1 MSEGKQRDPKMNWHH
16 QRITNQPVPD
26 AGGVAA
32 LSSPTYSASGPA
44 RRGAWPWG
52 LTALV
57 VTVLLA
63 ADCTTS
69 KSSAVTTRPGDGL
82 REYQR
87 LVRDLRQ
94 DVRRTRQ
101 TLEALVPVSQKNS
114 GAAYARFDGS
124 LHRLE
129 VDSITARAR
138 VEAMEKRG
146 HAYFQEWAEEISG
159 PVNEAAHRVAQ
170 ERFAELHGHFEAIL
184 KDTELVRQAFGPFLE
199 GLRESRIKLGQK
211 PTFAAIEMAKP
222 DFAQLASA
230 GRQAEESLDQLSKTL
245 KAAVAEVMSEP
256 LPPSQSIAKP

>member
-1 MSEGKQRDPKMNWHH
+1 MNWHH

-32 LSSPTYSASGPA
+32 LSSPFCSASGPA

-57 VTVLLA
+57 VTVLFA
-63 ADCTTS
+63 AGCTTS
-69 KSSAVTTRPGDGL
+69 KSSAVPPRPGDGL

-87 LVRDLRQ
+87 LVRELRK
-94 DVRRTRQ
+94 DVQRTSQ
-101 TLEALVPVSQKNS
+101 TLEALAPVSQKNS
-114 GAAYARFDGS
+114 GAAYARFDAA
-124 LHRLE
+124 LQRLE
-129 VDSITARAR
+129 VDSIKARAR

-146 HAYFQEWAEEISG
+146 EAYFAEWAEEISG
-159 PVNEAAHRVAQ
+159 TANETPRLVAQ

-184 KDTELVRQAFGPFLE
+184 KDTELVRQAFRPFLE
-199 GLRESRIKLGQK
+199 GSRESRIKLGHK
-211 PTFAAIEMAKP
+211 PIFAAIEMAKP

-245 KAAVAEVMSEP
+245 KAAAAEVMSGP
-256 LPPSQSIAKP
+256 LPPAKSIAKP

>member
-1 MSEGKQRDPKMNWHH
+1 MNWHH

-26 AGGVAA
+26 AGRVAA
-32 LSSPTYSASGPA
+32 LSAPICSASGPA

-63 ADCTTS
+63 AGCTTS

-94 DVRRTRQ
+94 DVRRTRKI
-101 TLEALVPVSQKNS
+101 LEALATASQKNS

-124 LHRLE
+124 LQRLE

-138 VEAMEKRG
+138 VDAMEKRG
-146 HAYFQEWAEEISG
+146 EAYFQEWAEEISG
-159 PVNEAAHRVAQ
+159 PTNEAAHRVAQ
-170 ERFAELHGHFEAIL
+170 ERFAELHGHFEAVL
-184 KDTELVRQAFGPFLE
+184 KDTEHVRQAFRPFLE
-199 GLRESRIKLGQK
+199 GLRGSRTKLGQK
-211 PTFAAIEMAKP
+211 PTYAAIETAKP
-222 DFAQLASA
+222 EFAQLASA

-245 KAAVAEVMSEP
+245 KAAAAALMSGP
-256 LPPSQSIAKP
+256 LPSAD